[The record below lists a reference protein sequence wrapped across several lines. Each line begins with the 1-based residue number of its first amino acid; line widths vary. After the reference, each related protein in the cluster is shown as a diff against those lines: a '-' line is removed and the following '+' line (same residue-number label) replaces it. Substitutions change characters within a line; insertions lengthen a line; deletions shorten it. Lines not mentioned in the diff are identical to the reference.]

1 MKTENK
7 HSINVDADSNELTLY
22 LNSEFGYSIHTFDLD
37 RNGVVKIP
45 DVRKFALIA
54 QVMGMTGTKLLKQM
68 NDKVLIKEWLDK

>member
-7 HSINVDADSNELTLY
+7 HSINVDTDSNELTLY

-37 RNGVVKIP
+37 EDLVVKIP

-54 QVMGMTGTKLLKQM
+54 QVMGTTRTKLLKQM
-68 NDKVLIKEWLDK
+68 AEKVLE